1 MASYLFLSTGVHL
14 LAAGFFFGVGYG
26 ILQPLF
32 QAFVTGTTPP
42 PQRGVANATYMLSY
56 DVGIG
61 LGSLLMGFLQQPV
74 GLTTGFALTAVFY
87 LVGGGLYLGWTDG
100 YYSRRKAACETGK
113 NP

>member
-1 MASYLFLSTGVHL
+1 M
-14 LAAGFFFGVGYG
+14 
-26 ILQPLF
+26 
-32 QAFVTGTTPP
+32 
-42 PQRGVANATYMLSY
+42 ANATYMLSY

-74 GLTTGFALTAVFY
+74 GLGLGFALTAVFY

-100 YYSRRKAACETGK
+100 YYSRRKAACEAGQ